1 MEWGKEIRE
10 MSWLDLLF
18 ILLGCTAAV
27 TTETLFRT
35 HQGPF
40 NQIAMLTLPL
50 AMVINYGVFHVMKS
64 GNSLIE
70 GIVLWSVITSLLR
83 VASTFLVL
91 GESPAAPQWVSF
103 GLVLLASF
111 VSKFWR

>member
-1 MEWGKEIRE
+1 MSI
-10 MSWLDLLF
+10 MSWLDFLF
-18 ILLGCTAAV
+18 IILGCAAAV
-27 TTETLFRT
+27 TTETLFRM

-40 NQIAMLTLPL
+40 NQIAMFTLPL
-50 AMVINYGVFHVMKS
+50 AIVINYGVFHVMRT
-64 GNSLIE
+64 GGSLIE
-70 GIVLWSVITSLLR
+70 GIVLWSVITALLR

-91 GESPAAPQWVSF
+91 GESPAAPQWVAF